1 MNEKI
6 RSMLA
11 KWVGVAWR
19 PVAGLAGLAA
29 LVLWSGGACEQKV
42 ASGKMEH
49 APGFALPAQAR
60 VYTASVDR
68 AAARV
73 NVIGTVTSDRRINLS
88 SRLSAYVQSIDVSA
102 GDVVTNGQVL
112 AVLDDRDIRQQL
124 ALAEAQFKQ
133 AESEYQ
139 RTVQLFEKAAATQQG
154 KESAESAFRSAQA
167 RLQETRVMLS
177 HTRIAAPLDGV
188 VTDRRIEAGDLAAP
202 GQVLLSVYDPR
213 HMRLEVPVPVRLLA
227 RFQLGQAVE
236 VTLDGF
242 DKPVKGVVREVVSEV
257 DPLSRTRKVKVHIEE
272 PALTILPGSYGW
284 IAVEGDVRSAIW
296 VPVPAV
302 YRVGQQDLVQVVVA
316 GRVLRRVVRVGA
328 VDGERIDVLSGLS
341 AGDVVLLDPV
351 KED

>member
-1 MNEKI
+1 
-6 RSMLA
+6 
-11 KWVGVAWR
+11 
-19 PVAGLAGLAA
+19 
-29 LVLWSGGACEQKV
+29 
-42 ASGKMEH
+42 
-49 APGFALPAQAR
+49 
-60 VYTASVDR
+60 
-68 AAARV
+68 
-73 NVIGTVTSDRRINLS
+73 
-88 SRLSAYVQSIDVSA
+88 
-102 GDVVTNGQVL
+102 
-112 AVLDDRDIRQQL
+112 
-124 ALAEAQFKQ
+124 
-133 AESEYQ
+133 
-139 RTVQLFEKAAATQQG
+139 
-154 KESAESAFRSAQA
+154 
-167 RLQETRVMLS
+167 MLS